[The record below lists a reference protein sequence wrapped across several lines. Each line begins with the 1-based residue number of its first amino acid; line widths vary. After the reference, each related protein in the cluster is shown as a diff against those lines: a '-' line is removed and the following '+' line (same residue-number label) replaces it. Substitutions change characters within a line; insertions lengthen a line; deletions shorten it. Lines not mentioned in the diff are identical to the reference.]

1 MMLDLKSLVSRGVFE
16 EKKISL
22 IALMINLVLLT
33 FIVLP
38 IFAILV
44 KAFITAKGISLENFI
59 IFWSNSYYREAF
71 YATFMAAIF
80 TVITTSLIG
89 IPLAYILVRYDFPGK
104 NFFSI
109 LVLVPLIMPPF
120 VGALGLYKILG
131 LSGVVNILLVNMFHI
146 LDRPINFLYG
156 DMLLIALSDYDK
168 IYLPYGI
175 VLINTLHLYPLIY
188 LNCAASLSN
197 IDPSLE
203 EQAENLGSRGFH
215 LFRTITF
222 PLMRPGW
229 MAGAVL
235 VFIWTFSD
243 LGTPLIVH
251 YFKMLSVIVFFKLY
265 EITAGNPS
273 PVSYVIGFIMVILS
287 FITLFISRK
296 YISLRRYV
304 MLFAGGRHARRL
316 HKPSDIKLIIVY
328 LFLITL
334 SLSALSPH
342 IGLTLVAFSER
353 WVLTL
358 VPEKFTLNNF
368 IYVAP
373 LAAPFIFRSFIY
385 SLIAAAVDIVLGAFI
400 AYIVSRKLMVGGD
413 LLDLIATLP
422 LAVPGIIFGL
432 GYWAL
437 FYKVPLLDPLS
448 YTLII
453 LTISYSM
460 RRLPYTV
467 RAAYAGLLQ
476 IDEALEEASI
486 NLGATR
492 LKTFRRI
499 TLPLLVMNL
508 FAGGI
513 LSFINALI
521 EVSTTFLL
529 VVTDRYAPTTWF
541 LYFRALADPRRGL
554 AMASAVGFLFVVIIA
569 LALFITNKILGSR
582 MGSVF
587 RL

>member
-1 MMLDLKSLVSRGVFE
+1 MFSTDSLLRKLSLREHSIHLLALIVNSILFVF
-16 EKKISL
+16 IL
-22 IALMINLVLLT
+22 
-33 FIVLP
+33 LP
-38 IFAILV
+38 IFVLLV
-44 KAFITAKGISLENFI
+44 KAFITPKGVSLDYFA
-59 IFWSNSYYREAF
+59 IFWSNSFYREAL
-71 YATFMAAIF
+71 YATFMAALF
-80 TVITTSLIG
+80 TVITTSAIG
-89 IPLAYILVRYDFPGK
+89 IPLAYIMVRYDFPGK
-104 NFFSI
+104 RFFSI

-131 LSGVVNILLVNMFHI
+131 INGVINLLLVRYLGI
-146 LDRPINFLYG
+146 LDKPINFLYG
-156 DMLLIALSDYDK
+156 ETFLFALGPFDK
-168 IYLPYGI
+168 VYLPHGI
-175 VLINTLHLYPLIY
+175 VLINTLHLYPLVY
-188 LNCAASLSN
+188 LNCAASLAN

-203 EQAENLGSRGFH
+203 EQAENLGARGFY
-215 LFRTITF
+215 LFRTVTF

-229 MAGAVL
+229 IAGAVL

-273 PVSYVIGFIMVILS
+273 PISYVIGFIMVIVA
-287 FITLFISRK
+287 FVTLFISRK

-304 MLFAGGRHARRL
+304 MLFAGGRIIQRVSQPRG
-316 HKPSDIKLIIVY
+316 IKLLVVY

-334 SLSALSPH
+334 SLAALTPH

-358 VPEKFTLNNF
+358 VPERFTLRHFYTVTPWAVPYIIN
-368 IYVAP
+368 
-373 LAAPFIFRSFIY
+373 SFIY
-385 SLIAAAVDIVLGAFI
+385 AFVAAMIDVMLGAFI
-400 AYIVSRKLMVGGD
+400 AYIISRKLVIGQSFI
-413 LLDLIATLP
+413 DLIATLP
-422 LAVPGIIFGL
+422 LAVPGIIIGL
-432 GYWAL
+432 GYWIL
-437 FYKVPLLDPLS
+437 FYKVPLLDPLH
-448 YTLII
+448 YTPII

-467 RAAYAGLLQ
+467 RAAYAGMLQ

-486 NLGATR
+486 NLGASR

-499 TLPLLVMNL
+499 TLPLLIMSL

-513 LSFINALI
+513 LAFINALI

-541 LYFRALADPRRGL
+541 LYFRAFADPRNGL
-554 AMASAVGFLFVVIIA
+554 AMASAIGFIFVIIIAVA
-569 LALFITNKILGSR
+569 LVIVNRILGAR
-582 MGSVF
+582 MGTIF